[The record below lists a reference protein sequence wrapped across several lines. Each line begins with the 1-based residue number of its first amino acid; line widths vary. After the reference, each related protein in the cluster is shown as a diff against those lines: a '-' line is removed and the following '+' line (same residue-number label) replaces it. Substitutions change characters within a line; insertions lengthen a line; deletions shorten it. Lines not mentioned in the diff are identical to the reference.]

1 MPVGVEDAT
10 SSASITLRVQPH
22 ITIGTLK
29 EQVFREYGF
38 PPAAQRWIIGQSL
51 CRDGRS
57 LGSYGIRRDGD
68 PAFLFLL
75 SARREPALAPGEA
88 GWPCPQCTFLN
99 KPTRPGCEMC
109 SAPRPEGYRVP
120 GGHRPDPAELRRLQR
135 ERDGARQCQQALE
148 LERQQNLQQLLR
160 AEQAGLVP
168 NPEPLE
174 CRICLQQVPAGSAV
188 LLRDCLHSFCREC
201 LRQVINFS
209 EEPVVACPF
218 RDVTYACGSHLQE
231 REIRALLSPEE
242 HARFLA
248 RGLALAERRSR
259 NSFHCRGR
267 DCPGWCFYED
277 AVNEFPCPVCGAL
290 NCLLCKAIHEGQNCR
305 QYQDELQLRALHDA
319 AARETRDMLQTL
331 VQRGEAMHCP
341 TCHIVV
347 QKKDGCDWIRC
358 TVCHTEICW
367 VTKGPR
373 WGPAGPGDTS
383 GGCRCNVNGQ
393 RCHPR
398 CQNCH

>member
-1 MPVGVEDAT
+1 MGHTWDTPGDSWDTPGDRWGQMGTDGTHLGTAGTHLDTPGTHLGYTWDTPGIHLGYTWDTPGIHLGTAGTHLGTAGIDLQRPPT
-10 SSASITLRVQPH
+10 SLT
-22 ITIGTLK
+22 
-29 EQVFREYGF
+29 
-38 PPAAQRWIIGQSL
+38 
-51 CRDGRS
+51 
-57 LGSYGIRRDGD
+57 
-68 PAFLFLL
+68 
-75 SARREPALAPGEA
+75 
-88 GWPCPQCTFLN
+88 
-99 KPTRPGCEMC
+99 
-109 SAPRPEGYRVP
+109 PRPVTIP
-120 GGHRPDPAELRRLQR
+120 VTTPRPPSDHP
-135 ERDGARQCQQALE
+135 
-148 LERQQNLQQLLR
+148 
-160 AEQAGLVP
+160 VTTP
-168 NPEPLE
+168 VTIPVTPVTPMTPMTPVSPLSP
-174 CRICLQQVPAGSAV
+174 VTP
-188 LLRDCLHSFCREC
+188 C
-201 LRQVINFS
+201 LRQVIMFS

-319 AARETRDMLQTL
+319 AARQTRDML
-331 VQRGEAMHCP
+331 QRGEAMHCP

-358 TVCHTEICW
+358 TVCQTEICW

-393 RCHPR
+393 RCHPQ